1 MADLDADGL
10 GAEHA
15 LLRDNIRRFLKDRVN
30 PLILQHETDKT
41 FPFEVLGELRDFGYL
56 GGYLPESSGGLGIDY
71 LTWAVMMEEAGYC
84 WLSLRALI
92 NGLNIVGGI
101 IDAYGTDEQKDR
113 FLHPLMR
120 NERRTFVS
128 VSEPDV
134 GSNVAEVKTRA
145 DKRGDR
151 YVLNGGKLWVT
162 NGMFAD
168 FGIVVARC
176 FSDTCQGGLSL
187 FLVEKAHTQFDVRPV
202 DTMFVRSTGTAAFT
216 FEDAEVPAANL
227 LGQEGQGLRQILIGL
242 NFGRLNVAMGAVG
255 AAQCALD
262 LSIDYARTRKQF
274 GQPIGAYQLV
284 QRHIV
289 EMTMKT
295 QAARALGY
303 RAARA
308 MQAGKS
314 ARIEGSVAKLYATE
328 AAHQVANHAL
338 QVHGGIGYATDYPIE
353 RIFRD
358 TRGGMIPEGTT
369 EIQTLIIGREI
380 LGISALTNGERA

>member
-1 MADLDADGL
+1 MVDLDADGL
-10 GAEHA
+10 SSEHG
-15 LLRDNIRRFLKDRVN
+15 LLRDNLRRFLKDRVN
-30 PLILQHETDKT
+30 PVILQHETAKT

-71 LTWAVMMEEAGYC
+71 LSWAVMMEEAGYC

-128 VSEPDV
+128 ISEPDV

-145 DKRGDR
+145 DKQGDR
-151 YVLNGGKLWVT
+151 YVLNGSKLWVT

-168 FGIVVARC
+168 FGIVVART

-187 FLVEKAHTQFDVRPV
+187 FLVEKEHTRFDVRPV

-216 FEDAEVPAANL
+216 FDNAEVPAANL

-274 GQPIGAYQLV
+274 GHPIASYQLV

-308 MQAGKS
+308 MQAGQP

-380 LGISALTNGERA
+380 LGISAMTHGERA

>member
-1 MADLDADGL
+1 MVDLDPDGL
-10 GAEHA
+10 SSEHG
-15 LLRDNIRRFLKDRVN
+15 LLRDNLRRFLKDRVN
-30 PLILQHETDKT
+30 PIIHQHETAKT

-71 LTWAVMMEEAGYC
+71 LTWAIMMEEAGYC

-101 IDAYGTDEQKDR
+101 IDAYGTEAQKER
-113 FLHPLMR
+113 FLRPLLR
-120 NERRTFVS
+120 NERRTYVS
-128 VSEPDV
+128 ISEPDV
-134 GSNVAEVKTRA
+134 GSNVAEVRTRA
-145 DKRGDR
+145 DRQGDR
-151 YVLNGGKLWVT
+151 YVLNGSKLWVT

-168 FGIVVARC
+168 FGIVVART

-187 FLVEKAHTQFDVRPV
+187 FLVEKEHTRFEARPV
-202 DTMFVRSTGTAAFT
+202 DTMFVRSTGTAAFS
-216 FEDAEVPAANL
+216 FDNAEVPAANL
-227 LGQEGQGLRQILIGL
+227 LGKEGEGLRQILIGL

-274 GQPIGAYQLV
+274 GQPIGSYQLV

-308 MQAGKS
+308 MQAGLP